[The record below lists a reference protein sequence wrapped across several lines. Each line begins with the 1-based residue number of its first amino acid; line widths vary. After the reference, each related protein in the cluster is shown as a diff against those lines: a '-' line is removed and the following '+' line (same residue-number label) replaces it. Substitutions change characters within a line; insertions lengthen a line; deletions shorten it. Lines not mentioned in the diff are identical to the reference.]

1 MISKEEIENAS
12 NNLLRGNDIDSAI
25 IILEEK
31 ILNQNCGETT
41 ILKIATRQAVE
52 FMKECKDKHYLDIVK
67 EKVQANEKCKQ
78 LESKE
83 QKVINYLEKEKKKN
97 NEIEFMPLQIEKAYN
112 NYYKLGKI
120 DQIDEFLEIMKGE

>member
-67 EKVQANEKCKQ
+67 EKVQANERCKQ
-78 LESKE
+78 LENKRQE
-83 QKVINYLEKEKKKN
+83 VIDYLEKEIEENRKCMNKTNIKLDKLHYMKRIEYAK
-97 NEIEFMPLQIEKAYN
+97 EI
-112 NYYKLGKI
+112 
-120 DQIDEFLEIMKGE
+120 LEIMRGEE